1 MKLFHNMKLN
11 VKIILSF
18 IMVAIIST
26 SMGFIAAAQMKKSFL
41 FVSTALIASA
51 IIALVFG
58 KFLFGII
65 NDFVRKLS
73 DAANK
78 LSVGDINIDIE
89 YDSNDEIGKLMKSFG
104 AIAVTIKEQSE
115 AAKKIASGDLG
126 IELNAKSENDVL
138 SKNLSLVINN
148 IKALMADTSML
159 VEAAAEGKLTTR
171 ADVSKHNGE
180 YRKIVEDINK
190 TLDIV
195 IEPINDSKKVLEKFA
210 LNDFSVNMDNNYKGD
225 FNAYANS
232 INDLHKRLLSIQ
244 RAFNGAADG
253 DISLLDEFKDLRKR
267 CENDQLLPALIRML
281 ETNQNLFNEVKML
294 TENAIDGKLDVR
306 GDTLKFKGNNKTI
319 IEQVNRL
326 IDVLNAPM
334 TEASEVLYKMS
345 VNDLTEQMTGK
356 YNGMLKNFAE
366 SINDVHVRLVSIQK
380 IFVDLSQGD
389 ISGLE
394 EYKKIGKR
402 SENDRILPSIVV
414 AMTAIRDLITE
425 ARTLASLATKGD
437 LSSRGNVD
445 KFEGGY
451 KEIIEGMNNT
461 MDAVVEPIQE
471 ASDVLQ
477 KMAKGDLTV
486 VMIGDYK
493 GEYSKIKDNLNLTI
507 SSFNDILNDISNSAY
522 QVAAGSKQVSDGS
535 QTLSQGSTEQ
545 ASSIEEL
552 SSSITQI
559 SAQTKQNAI
568 NANQANELSIDVK
581 ENATQGNEQMQEM
594 LKAMIEINES
604 SSNISK
610 IIKVIDEIAFQT
622 NILALNAAVEA
633 ARAGQHGKG
642 FAVVA
647 EEVRNLAERSANA
660 AKETTV
666 MIEGS
671 IRKAEFGTKIANETA
686 LALNKIVSGVEKA
699 ANLVADIATASNE
712 QATGISQI
720 NKGIEQVSAVVQ
732 NNSSTA
738 EESAAAS
745 EELTSQSH
753 VLNEMVNKFKLK
765 KVSNFSGRY
774 EINNYDK
781 NYKSE
786 ILRNSI
792 NTWDEAAV
800 TSIKPIIDLN
810 DSEFGKY

>member
-1 MKLFHNMKLN
+1 MNLFHNMKLS
-11 VKIILSF
+11 VKVMLSF
-18 IMVAIIST
+18 IMVAIVST
-26 SMGFIAAAQMKKSFL
+26 SMGFIAAVQIKKSFL
-41 FVSTALIASA
+41 FVSIAVIASA

-58 KFLFGII
+58 RFLVEII

-73 DAANK
+73 EAANK

-89 YDSNDEIGKLMKSFG
+89 YHSKDEIGKLVKAFD

-115 AAKKIASGDLG
+115 AVKKIASGDLG
-126 IELNAKSENDVL
+126 IELNAKSENDIL
-138 SKNLSLVINN
+138 SKNLTLVINN
-148 IKALMADTSML
+148 IKSLVADTTIL

-171 ADVSKHNGE
+171 ADVSRHNGE
-180 YRKIVEDINK
+180 YRKIVEGINK

-195 IEPINDSKKVLEKFA
+195 IEPFDEANQVLYKMSINDLNTQMKGKYNGVIKDFAESINNLHARLVNIQKIFVDMAKGDITDLEMYKRIGRRSENDKMMPAAIKMMGTIQRLTNEVRSLASSAVNGDLSARGNADEFEGGYREIVEGMNDTIDAFTNPINDSKKVLEKFA
-210 LNDFSVNMDNNYKGD
+210 LNDFSLNMKDNYKGE

-253 DISLLDEFKDLRKR
+253 DISLLNEFRDLKKR

-281 ETNQNLFNEVKML
+281 ETNQNLFNEVRML
-294 TENAIDGKLDVR
+294 TENAIEGKLDVR
-306 GDTLKFKGNNKTI
+306 GDTSKFKGNNKTI
-319 IEQVNRL
+319 IEQVNKL

-334 TEASEVLYKMS
+334 KEASEVLYKMS
-345 VNDLTEQMTGK
+345 VNDLTEKMTGK

-366 SINDVHVRLVSIQK
+366 SINDVHVRLVSVQK

-437 LSSRGNVD
+437 LSSRGNTD

-451 KEIIEGMNNT
+451 KEIIEGMNST
-461 MDAVVEPIQE
+461 MDAVVGPIQE

-486 VMIGDYK
+486 AMTGDYK

-535 QTLSQGSTEQ
+535 QALSQGSTEQ

-559 SAQTKQNAI
+559 SAQT
-568 NANQANELSIDVK
+568 
-581 ENATQGNEQMQEM
+581 
-594 LKAMIEINES
+594 
-604 SSNISK
+604 
-610 IIKVIDEIAFQT
+610 
-622 NILALNAAVEA
+622 
-633 ARAGQHGKG
+633 
-642 FAVVA
+642 
-647 EEVRNLAERSANA
+647 
-660 AKETTV
+660 
-666 MIEGS
+666 
-671 IRKAEFGTKIANETA
+671 
-686 LALNKIVSGVEKA
+686 
-699 ANLVADIATASNE
+699 
-712 QATGISQI
+712 
-720 NKGIEQVSAVVQ
+720 
-732 NNSSTA
+732 
-738 EESAAAS
+738 
-745 EELTSQSH
+745 
-753 VLNEMVNKFKLK
+753 
-765 KVSNFSGRY
+765 
-774 EINNYDK
+774 
-781 NYKSE
+781 
-786 ILRNSI
+786 
-792 NTWDEAAV
+792 
-800 TSIKPIIDLN
+800 
-810 DSEFGKY
+810 